1 MEQNTL
7 MNFNNKWFV
16 LHHNSLYYE
25 NPNLVGFRDPTEWR
39 MIKTGDLIVYYQ
51 AGKRRLRGVYEVT
64 KSDINIDLYF
74 GKNEFLPGELKHQH
88 ELKLL
93 KQLSANFSQANAK
106 RLSFHKTIHNPTR
119 WDNKRVFPI
128 DNNDLNY
135 ILSL

>member
-93 KQLSANFSQANAK
+93 QPLSVNFSQSNAQ
-106 RLSFHKTIHNPTR
+106 RLSFHKTIKNPTR
-119 WDNKRVFPI
+119 WDNRRVFSI
-128 DNNDLNY
+128 DNNDLAY

>member
-1 MEQNTL
+1 MEQDKL
-7 MNFNNKWFV
+7 MAYKRKWFV

-25 NPNLVGFRDPTEWR
+25 NPNLIGFRDPMEWKK
-39 MIKTGDLIVYYQ
+39 IQQGDLVVYYQ
-51 AGKRRLRGVYEVT
+51 AGTRRLRGVYEVT
-64 KSDINIDLYF
+64 KTDINIDPYF

-93 KQLSANFSQANAK
+93 QRLSANFNQSNAHQ
-106 RLSFHKTIHNPTR
+106 LSFHKYIKNPIR
-119 WDNKRVFPI
+119 WDNRRVFPI